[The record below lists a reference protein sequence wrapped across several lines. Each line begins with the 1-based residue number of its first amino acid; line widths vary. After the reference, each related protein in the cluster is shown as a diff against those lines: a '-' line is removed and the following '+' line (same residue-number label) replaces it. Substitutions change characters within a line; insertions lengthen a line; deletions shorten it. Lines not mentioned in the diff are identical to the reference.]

1 VRSRIVG
8 TGSYAPSQVVTN
20 DDMAK
25 IVDTNDAWIVER
37 SGIRERRKAAS
48 DESTGDMCNH
58 AARRALEQAGWP
70 ADSLDL
76 IIIGTVTPDYPF
88 PSTATLVQRAIGA
101 SKAFCFDV
109 SAACAGSLFALA
121 TADNFIKSGQVK
133 RAMVI
138 GAEKLTGITNW
149 KDRGTCVL
157 FGDGAGAM
165 LLEASTD
172 ESGILATHLFT
183 DGNQTD
189 MLLQHGGGSRNPVS
203 QKVVDDNSATIFM
216 NGREVYKFA
225 VRALVDAVE
234 QALAVQN
241 LKPLDL
247 HHMIAHQ
254 ANLRIIEAVCKRLN
268 YPLERVWLNIEKY
281 GNTSSASLPTT
292 LDEANRAGRL
302 KKGDLIGMMSI
313 GGGMAWGS
321 AIVRW

>member
-234 QALAVQN
+234 QALAAQN